1 MEISGKAYQ
10 RRFTNE
16 RFMLILS
23 KPLLGLILLSL
34 SMGSAHANLIVNG
47 SFESGSFSSCSNG
60 AFCRLF
66 NGATNLTGWTIGG
79 VAVDWHNSVQLMP
92 HTGDKLVDLNM
103 DGQSGETG
111 TISQS
116 FATTPGS
123 QYLLEFFLSGPE
135 HSLNSGFPDPRKVVV
150 DIAGFHTMFSTADS
164 LDTNMQWGDDQ
175 LFFTAQGATTTL
187 TFSSPNDTE
196 FWGPVL
202 DDVSVN
208 PIVPEPSSI
217 GLLIT
222 GILGLAAIGLRRRSI
237 SGFHLAAIRDA
248 NTFFDGLPR
257 SSLTRPT

>member
-66 NGATNLTGWTIGG
+66 NGATNLTGWTIGR

-135 HSLNSGFPDPRKVVV
+135 HSLNSGFPNPRKVVV

-175 LFFTAQGATTTL
+175 LFFTAKGATTTL
-187 TFSSPNDTE
+187 TFSSPNDTG

-202 DDVSVN
+202 DDVSN
-208 PIVPEPSSI
+208 S
-217 GLLIT
+217 T
-222 GILGLAAIGLRRRSI
+222 GTVEYRSI
-237 SGFHLAAIRDA
+237 NYGHFGFGGNRVAPKVHQRVPSRGYQGRQYLLRWLTAVQSYAA
-248 NTFFDGLPR
+248 NL
-257 SSLTRPT
+257 S